1 MQLLFQKPADDEAWP
16 TFLYNYAKKGLK
28 IPEAVGQSPHVCRIH
43 PHSTPR
49 MCAKHERARD
59 LHFRPLCCFI

>member
-28 IPEAVGQSPHVCRIH
+28 IPEAVGQRRTNNTMVNRKWTI
-43 PHSTPR
+43 
-49 MCAKHERARD
+49 
-59 LHFRPLCCFI
+59 